1 MSKTKDMI
9 QKTEIPDWPGVT
21 IKRSM
26 STDPGNDDMSTDSF
40 IENETSK
47 PIGNRSEKE
56 EQLDADSAEAPDER
70 ARADNER
77 ASAKGDGA
85 APQINNRLREF
96 RIEQMMSKAE
106 LARKAGLSVLTIDR
120 IEKGF
125 GCRMDTKRKILKALG
140 LKLSDR
146 RKLFQ
151 EE

>member
-1 MSKTKDMI
+1 MACEKNTEQMKDVSPTREDSTKPTIAEQPGTMMI
-9 QKTEIPDWPGVT
+9 NDTATTSDAESPMTDTTDNCAPAPAQPDAQKKGRR
-21 IKRSM
+21 K
-26 STDPGNDDMSTDSF
+26 DS
-40 IENETSK
+40 NA
-47 PIGNRSEKE
+47 NRMPN
-56 EQLDADSAEAPDER
+56 A
-70 ARADNER
+70 
-77 ASAKGDGA
+77 
-85 APQINNRLREF
+85 LREF

>member
-1 MSKTKDMI
+1 MSQKKDIILEAQTQDLPEDVVKQTMTPESEDRGLSDS
-9 QKTEIPDWPGVT
+9 QK
-21 IKRSM
+21 
-26 STDPGNDDMSTDSF
+26 
-40 IENETSK
+40 
-47 PIGNRSEKE
+47 
-56 EQLDADSAEAPDER
+56 
-70 ARADNER
+70 
-77 ASAKGDGA
+77 DGA
-85 APQINNRLREF
+85 EKAKSANESSKKENHVSAPVDEQSGSRKKSKEPPTINNKLREF

-151 EE
+151 ED

>member
-1 MSKTKDMI
+1 MACEKDTEQMKTDGSPKRDAFNDTTTISEQPGTNMI
-9 QKTEIPDWPGVT
+9 NDT
-21 IKRSM
+21 
-26 STDPGNDDMSTDSF
+26 TDTS
-40 IENETSK
+40 ETSMPAANSENTQSAALSASSDGQK
-47 PIGNRSEKE
+47 KNRRKEKE
-56 EQLDADSAEAPDER
+56 A
-70 ARADNER
+70 
-77 ASAKGDGA
+77 
-85 APQINNRLREF
+85 NRMPNTLREF

-125 GCRMDTKRKILKALG
+125 GCRMDTKRKILRALG